1 MSGRLATVIGAVAL
15 TTALGVSTASADARV
30 IITRQGNEPKSVE
43 IVAGEE
49 VEWINAAGGTAHVS
63 FDAKDAIQFYIAG
76 KGLAPGGS
84 RVKFDKPGTYEY
96 TVHVASITTH
106 SFHTHTGTVVVK

>member
-1 MSGRLATVIGAVAL
+1 MSRGITRLIGAVV
-15 TTALGVSTASADARV
+15 TTLALGVSPVWAGARV
-30 IITRQGNEPKSVE
+30 VITREGNQPKSVE
-43 IVAGEE
+43 IAAGEE
-49 VEWINAAGGTAHVS
+49 VEWINAAGGSAHVS
-63 FDAKDAIQFYIAG
+63 FDANDAIQFYIAG

-96 TVHVASITTH
+96 TVHVARITTH